1 MAGLEHNSTLW
12 LSIYKGLTR
21 HQTQYI
27 NKSINMSE
35 KADFEAEVKA
45 LEEFQKV
52 SPPLVSSGLAD
63 PRFSRTVRPYT
74 AADVVSKRGTLPL
87 TYPSD
92 VMAQKL
98 HKLLEAKKNGEG
110 GGCTATYG
118 A

>member
-1 MAGLEHNSTLW
+1 
-12 LSIYKGLTR
+12 
-21 HQTQYI
+21 
-27 NKSINMSE
+27 MSE

-52 SPPLVSSGLAD
+52 SSPFSSLDSAD
-63 PRFSRTVRPYT
+63 EQQPRFARTVRPYT

-92 VMAQKL
+92 VMAKKMY
-98 HKLLEAKKNGEG
+98 KLLESKKRGEG

>member
-63 PRFSRTVRPYT
+63 QVATPV
-74 AADVVSKRGTLPL
+74 L
-87 TYPSD
+87 TYCSTI
-92 VMAQKL
+92 
-98 HKLLEAKKNGEG
+98 HRR
-110 GGCTATYG
+110 
-118 A
+118 